1 MAYNMNN
8 GIAAYCSQC
17 LSKTVHQPV
26 VDKSGTFRKRHQC
39 TKCRALTVHC
49 CCWVRGCSHM
59 AIFLSKKKTDEPR
72 RTAKLW
78 CAEHGGEI
86 SSFEKLAVRLR
97 DLVEWNEFFKRE
109 TVDMRKVTKGVFVA
123 LSITATAIPVGYF
136 MAPALA
142 ARLGAMGV
150 LGAAS
155 TGIQIA
161 SLTGAA
167 LESASLAYIGG
178 GAIAAGGGGMALG
191 MGIIVATGAGLGGKI
206 GGSVANAYFGEVKD
220 YKINKLREGKK
231 GNVVFVNGFL
241 QQDDDKFDDWLRG
254 TSRHFPN
261 SSAYGVTWESG
272 RLLRLGE
279 FLSGK
284 KVALASIG
292 IGMSLNKL
300 RTKMALASK
309 AIPGAGTSL
318 AKAPEKTFA
327 NPWHV
332 ALYKA
337 GAVGALNADMLARH
351 DGQAVTLMG
360 HSLGARTI
368 YTTLQNLAEKPET
381 RAIKDVFLFG
391 GAVGRN
397 NPEEWEK
404 AASAVSGRIWNFY
417 SRNDQ
422 ILRKLYRVANPW
434 FSETI
439 GSGPI
444 ECGALNI
451 ENINCTARVARHG
464 DYKPQLSE
472 LLSKALG

>member
-1 MAYNMNN
+1 M
-8 GIAAYCSQC
+8 
-17 LSKTVHQPV
+17 
-26 VDKSGTFRKRHQC
+26 
-39 TKCRALTVHC
+39 
-49 CCWVRGCSHM
+49 
-59 AIFLSKKKTDEPR
+59 
-72 RTAKLW
+72 
-78 CAEHGGEI
+78 
-86 SSFEKLAVRLR
+86 
-97 DLVEWNEFFKRE
+97 FKRK
-109 TVDMRKVTKGVFVA
+109 TQDMRKLSKRVFVA
-123 LSITATAIPVGYF
+123 LGITATAIPVGYF

-191 MGIIVATGAGLGGKI
+191 TGIIVATGAGLGGKI
-206 GGSVANAYFGEVKD
+206 GGSVANAYFGQVKD
-220 YKINKLREGKK
+220 YKINRLREGKK
-231 GNVVFVNGFL
+231 GSVVFVNGFL

-254 TSRHFPN
+254 TSRHLPN

-272 RLLRLGE
+272 RLIRLGK
-279 FLSGK
+279 FLSGN

-292 IGMSLNKL
+292 IDIGMSLNKL
-300 RTKMALASK
+300 RTKIALASK
-309 AIPGAGTSL
+309 AIPGADTRL
-318 AKAPEKTFA
+318 AKALEKIFA

-332 ALYKA
+332 ALFKA
-337 GAVGALNADMLARH
+337 GAVGALNAEMLARH

-368 YTTLQNLAEKPET
+368 YMTLQNLAKKPET

-397 NPEEWEK
+397 NPEEWGK
-404 AASAVSGRIWNFY
+404 AASAVSGTIWNFY

-422 ILRKLYRVANPW
+422 ILGKLYRVANPW
-434 FSETI
+434 LGETI

-444 ECGALNI
+444 KCGALNI
-451 ENINCTARVARHG
+451 KNVDCTAIVARHG
-464 DYKPQLSE
+464 DYKPKLSV
-472 LLSKALG
+472 LLSRTLG